1 MSRDAAGM
9 DTHPTSR
16 DAVAVDR
23 LTKTYGHRA
32 AVNAVSFSIP
42 SGSVAGL
49 VGPNGAGK
57 TTLMAMLLGLVRPSG
72 GTATVLGHDLAR
84 RGAYLPRVGALIESP
99 AFHPAASGRAN
110 LRAQA
115 ILAGHRGDADHID
128 GLLSL
133 VGLDG
138 RGEDRV
144 GSYSLGMKQRLGIAA
159 ALIGDPELVILDEP
173 TNGLDPMGMQE
184 VRALIAVI
192 ARQGR
197 TVLVSSHLLAE
208 LEQICDW
215 LVVLDHGGL
224 AHVGAPA
231 TLGLR
236 RTVLRAEPAD
246 RRDRDALEAVAR
258 RLGLD
263 PGPGVA
269 DDELRMLLPEDADR
283 RAVAAD
289 LNTAAHEAGIT
300 LSSLVADEPDLE
312 ERYLEVLSATPT
324 PITTGGPR

>member
-1 MSRDAAGM
+1 M
-9 DTHPTSR
+9 DTHPAPR

-23 LTKTYGHRA
+23 LTKTYAHRA
-32 AVNAVSFSIP
+32 AVSAVSFSIP
-42 SGSVAGL
+42 SGCVAGL

-72 GTATVLGHDLAR
+72 GTATVLGHDLSR

-115 ILAGHRGDADHID
+115 IIAGHRGDAGHID
-128 GLLSL
+128 GLLTL

-138 RGEDRV
+138 RGDDRV

-173 TNGLDPMGMQE
+173 TNGLDPVGMQE
-184 VRALIAVI
+184 VRTLIGVI

-208 LEQICDW
+208 LEQVCDW
-215 LVVLDHGGL
+215 LVVLDRGGL
-224 AHVGAPA
+224 AYAGAPGA
-231 TLGLR
+231 LGLR
-236 RTVLRAEPAD
+236 RTILRAEAAD
-246 RRDRDALEAVAR
+246 PGDRDPLIAVAR
-258 RLGLD
+258 RAGLD
-263 PGPGVA
+263 PDPATA
-269 DDELRMLLPEDADR
+269 DGALRIPLPEGVDR
-283 RAVAAD
+283 RAVAAR
-289 LNTAAHEAGIT
+289 LNAAAHEAGIT

-324 PITTGGPR
+324 VTTSTGGTR